1 MVTILWVLNVTA
13 YPKLRKLEGCENYV
27 DIPASKN
34 MEEIQKLKKMVVYD
48 HEFIDEN
55 PFNSDVVQTTFKEI
69 LKLCRKLTAEGK
81 PHILTFYG
89 SGYGITVDAE

>member
-1 MVTILWVLNVTA
+1 
-13 YPKLRKLEGCENYV
+13 
-27 DIPASKN
+27 

-55 PFNSDVVQTTFKEI
+55 PFNKDKVQTTYKEI

-89 SGYGITVDAE
+89 SGYGVTLDAE